1 VIVLFTIRAS
11 ERKARELNPHSRR
24 EPALAERS
32 GEPISGYLPPAVDPP
47 GVEPGS
53 PPRQGGALPLG
64 DEPERRPPDP
74 SRTGRRQWTAGESNP
89 DLLVASQ
96 ASSRWTSGPSFRT
109 HSSGPPENRTR
120 STSLPRRHAAVAP
133 ADHRTNRKHEG
144 PPESRTRSPSLQK
157 RDAPGTP
164 TDHRPDPRTNQ
175 SSRRESNPRFLFVR
189 EVSSPL
195 DHGTSQSLGLILL
208 PVARVGFE
216 PTDIRLSA

>member
-32 GEPISGYLPPAVDPP
+32 GEPISGYLPRAVDPP

-96 ASSRWTSGPSFRT
+96 ASSRWTSGPSFN
-109 HSSGPPENRTR
+109 PD
-120 STSLPRRHAAVAP
+120 PR
-133 ADHRTNRKHEG
+133 G

-164 TDHRPDPRTNQ
+164 TDPRPDRRSLE

-195 DHGTSQSLGLILL
+195 DHGTSHSRAVNLL